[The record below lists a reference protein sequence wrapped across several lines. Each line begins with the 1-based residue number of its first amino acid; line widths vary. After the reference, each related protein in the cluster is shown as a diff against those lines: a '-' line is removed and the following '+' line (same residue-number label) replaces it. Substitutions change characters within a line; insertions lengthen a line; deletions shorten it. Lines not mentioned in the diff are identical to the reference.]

1 MSTSWYHNTRTD
13 RPCWACQHFDGM
25 TGQDT
30 AALCNNPK
38 CCRVRSMPLYG
49 CSAWEPKRE
58 GDPRPE
64 PPPEISLEP

>member
-1 MSTSWYHNTRTD
+1 MHQGWQPSYSID
-13 RPCWACQHFDGM
+13 RPCQSCRHFGGM

-30 AALCNNPK
+30 AALCNNQK
-38 CCRVRSMPLYG
+38 CCRVRSMPIHG
-49 CSAWEPKRE
+49 CSAWEPKRA